1 MLKKVNKA
9 LLISDVTSFSDN
21 FSALAEDIGVTLLV
35 EPSWN
40 VKYRVNADI
49 IIFGSKYIS
58 EVNETYYPIA
68 VIILKDGESP
78 APYIKMGVTR
88 FIFNYKNNYEL
99 ICALHK
105 SDSVIVHS
113 GSVEYEEIVKNSVT
127 SRYNFGDY
135 DFCFDKNVFMYK
147 GKQIYLSNASKKYLA
162 EWLLHSNK
170 DNAKRMILCNL
181 RKKLGES
188 FLRDVNRYG
197 ELKGG
202 KE

>member
-1 MLKKVNKA
+1 MLKKVDKA
-9 LLISDVTSFSDN
+9 LLISDVASFSDN

-40 VKYRVNADI
+40 VKYRVNADT

-58 EVNETYYPIA
+58 EVNEAYYPIA

-88 FIFNYKNNYEL
+88 FIFNYNNSYEM

-113 GSVEYEEIVKNSVT
+113 GSVEYEEIVKDSVT
-127 SRYNFGDY
+127 ARYNFGDY
-135 DFCFDKNVFMYK
+135 DFCFDKNVFKYK

-162 EWLLHSNK
+162 EWLLNSNK
-170 DNAKRMILCNL
+170 DNSKRMILCNL

-197 ELKGG
+197 EHKGG